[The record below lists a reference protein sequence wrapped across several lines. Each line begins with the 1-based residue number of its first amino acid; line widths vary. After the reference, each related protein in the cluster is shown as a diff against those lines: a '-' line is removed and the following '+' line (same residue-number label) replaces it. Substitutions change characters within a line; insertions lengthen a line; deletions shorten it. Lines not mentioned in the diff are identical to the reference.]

1 MTNKLNE
8 LMYALLPET
17 AFLAFSIR
25 LIAFGA
31 SVGDSVALL
40 VIVSLIAYKRYM
52 ARAKMNE
59 LELIHSEIKAL
70 QEQLNTRIEEFQSD
84 VQHVKDGLN
93 GLKVDK
99 AFSQQ
104 PKRPSTAVT
113 PNEQEKKPRLFF

>member
-1 MTNKLNE
+1 VTNKLNE

-40 VIVSLIAYKRYM
+40 VIASLIAYKRYM

-84 VQHVKDGLN
+84 VQHVKDSLN